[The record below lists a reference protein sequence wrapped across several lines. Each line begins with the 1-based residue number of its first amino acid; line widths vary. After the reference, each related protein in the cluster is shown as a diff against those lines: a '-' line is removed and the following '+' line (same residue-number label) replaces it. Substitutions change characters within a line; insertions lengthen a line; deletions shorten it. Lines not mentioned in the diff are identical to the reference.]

1 MDQKA
6 ISLVLSINE
15 GTADIHGTGVDV
27 CKDVPVHDIT
37 PTRMYQFCE
46 AIAADI
52 FHSAGIQKHEA
63 EDCFNA
69 IAERINNTRLLG
81 CSKLERY
88 EGMSFLRQNL
98 SKVMR
103 FQAETEKIIC
113 PPAHTMGCIIA
124 AIAYRKLQPANE
136 EFFQENE
143 DLVKVFGELNGIQ
156 WLSVAI
162 QVWAKVRGCAFA
174 IELDENSEKP
184 VAEIRKVDSKPRWVV
199 TTRMPDINRYEGIF
213 RNALCPAVQD
223 SGLKVP
229 KLEPGDSPL
238 PSVEPNDTSN
248 ELCPLSDDDKTEDN
262 VITLRDYTRQMK
274 SLGKRLSTPD
284 RAIVKR
290 LRREILKK
298 PEQLEQL
305 EKQDQEVGFDDRLKY
320 SLKNNTNH
328 RVKEAITDA
337 GLPQEYFDSY
347 THYKDVWKTCLQNH
361 VAIPNSLPVL
371 VDHYCTPSQAFH
383 LTELEKD
390 HLAEMEKEVDV

>member
-6 ISLVLSINE
+6 IALVLSINA
-15 GTADIHGTGVDV
+15 GTADIHGIGVDV

-37 PTRMYQFCE
+37 PARMYQFCE

-63 EDCFNA
+63 EDCFNT
-69 IAERINNTRLLG
+69 IAERIKKSRLLG
-81 CSKLERY
+81 CSKFECY

-98 SKVMR
+98 SK
-103 FQAETEKIIC
+103 
-113 PPAHTMGCIIA
+113 
-124 AIAYRKLQPANE
+124 PANE
-136 EFFQENE
+136 WFFQENE

-184 VAEIRKVDSKPRWVV
+184 VAEIRKLDGNSRWVV
-199 TTRMPDINRYEGIF
+199 TTRMPDINRYEGIL
-213 RNALCPAVQD
+213 RNTLCPAVQN
-223 SGLKVP
+223 SGLTVP
-229 KLEPGDSPL
+229 KLESGDSPL

-248 ELCPLSDDDKTEDN
+248 EPCPLSDDDKIEDN

-284 RAIVKR
+284 RAIVRR

-298 PEQLEQL
+298 PEQLEQ
-305 EKQDQEVGFDDRLKY
+305 QDKEAVFDDRLRY

-328 RVKEAITDA
+328 GVKEAITDE

-361 VAIPNSLPVL
+361 VAVPNSLRVL
-371 VDHYCTPSQAFH
+371 VDHYCTPSQVFH

-390 HLAEMEKEVDV
+390 HLAAMEKEVDV